1 VFEFYAN
8 ICKWSALILV
18 GSLLLMLVYFMQ
30 MLPNVDSKGPRNQEA
45 LINQTERGSVDE
57 MVIELSDTEMETE
70 DSKPLLPS
78 M

>member
-1 VFEFYAN
+1 MVGVDTCRVFAFNVGVFYE
-8 ICKWSALILV
+8 
-18 GSLLLMLVYFMQ
+18 
-30 MLPNVDSKGPRNQEA
+30 NVAQRG
-45 LINQTERGSVDE
+45 LINQTERGWSVIE

>member
-1 VFEFYAN
+1 VSELYAN

-18 GSLLLMLVYFMQ
+18 GSLLLMLVYFMK

-57 MVIELSDTEMETE
+57 MVIELSDTEIETE

>member
-1 VFEFYAN
+1 M
-8 ICKWSALILV
+8 K
-18 GSLLLMLVYFMQ
+18 

>member
-1 VFEFYAN
+1 M
-8 ICKWSALILV
+8 K
-18 GSLLLMLVYFMQ
+18 

-70 DSKPLLPS
+70 ESKLLLPS